1 MAISSIVR
9 CRKQDYL
16 RVHKAPNKRLTLPED
31 TPMLFIFNNKNS
43 IQIAWDSKVP
53 AAKPQTRAQEL
64 DVRVGTV
71 GLIRT
76 NNAG

>member
-1 MAISSIVR
+1 MSETGLSAR
-9 CRKQDYL
+9 HQT
-16 RVHKAPNKRLTLPED
+16 HKAGRSGAKD
-31 TPMLFIFNNKNS
+31 IAMLVIFNNKNS

>member
-1 MAISSIVR
+1 LFSVGNGTISAFI
-9 CRKQDYL
+9 
-16 RVHKAPNKRLTLPED
+16 KAPNNWLALPED

-43 IQIAWDSKVP
+43 IQIAWGSKIP
-53 AAKPQTRAQEL
+53 TAKPETRAQEL